1 MATRADHATRILFGH
16 SELWETL
23 TLEDHH
29 LLCELPVPHGSLLAW
44 LEAQLHEHGPLPWG
58 ALGSAVRP
66 HRGNTY
72 PATDGRYTRAPK
84 PASKCAKGCRDL
96 LDRRLLEQ
104 IEKQKNQAS
113 AAAASDPT
121 AFARYRELN
130 ERWHQL
136 KQSISFAQPEG
147 S

>member
-1 MATRADHATRILFGH
+1 MAH
-16 SELWETL
+16 
-23 TLEDHH
+23 
-29 LLCELPVPHGSLLAW
+29 C
-44 LEAQLHEHGPLPWG
+44 WG
-58 ALGSAVRP
+58 ALKEALSGHTEETHILRLMVDTP
-66 HRGNTY
+66 V
-72 PATDGRYTRAPK
+72 PPE
-84 PASKCAKGCRDL
+84 PASESAKELRDL
-96 LDRRLLEQ
+96 LNRMLLEQ